1 MYGKARL
8 LGSNGQYSR
17 YPLEFFTAEMG
28 RLGLHRLD
36 FVPQTPHFF
45 CGYRGHED
53 PARLKAALKRAG
65 LQAAVLSPPAYR
77 CAITAP
83 EGEQREATLRYYESC
98 IALAAGL
105 GCDRLVLDASGAC
118 AAGQR

>member
-8 LGSNGQYSR
+8 LGSNGQYGR

-83 EGEQREATLRYYESC
+83 EGEQRSHA
-98 IALAAGL
+98 ALL
-105 GCDRLVLDASGAC
+105 
-118 AAGQR
+118 

>member
-1 MYGKARL
+1 MDGKARL

-45 CGYRGHED
+45 CGYRGHE
-53 PARLKAALKRAG
+53 
-65 LQAAVLSPPAYR
+65 AVSYTHL
-77 CAITAP
+77 
-83 EGEQREATLRYYESC
+83 TLPTICS
-98 IALAAGL
+98 
-105 GCDRLVLDASGAC
+105 V
-118 AAGQR
+118 